1 MNSSSVIEKPKPR
14 NSNIELLR
22 IIAML
27 MIIAH
32 HIAIHSGFFFPTET
46 VPINRLWVQWIQLGG
61 KIGVNIFVFITG
73 YFSITSG
80 KFKTNKLVNLWL
92 QVFTYSCVIF
102 LLFACFSTESLQ
114 LEALLKGFFP
124 ITFSTWWFASA
135 YFVLYLLTPFL
146 NQYLNS
152 ITKREYQRLLL
163 LFMVLWCIIPTFLF
177 NDWQGNDLLWFVFL
191 YACAGYL
198 RMHFNIETFKRSTY
212 FIWCFLLTALTYC
225 SAVVLDFLGTK
236 FSVLAKGATIFYD
249 MQRLPVFLISITLF
263 LGFSKINIG
272 NISSINFISS
282 TTFGI
287 YLIHDNG
294 FIRPLLWDTLFH
306 NTAHQ
311 TSLFLI
317 PYTIAEIFI
326 VFLVCSAI
334 ELFRIHC
341 IEKLYAKAVS
351 RFSIRMETTVK
362 RILSSKVLQ
371 KL

>member
-1 MNSSSVIEKPKPR
+1 MNSVSVITKPKPR

-32 HIAIHSGFFFPTET
+32 HIAIHSGFSFPTET
-46 VPINRLWVQWIQLGG
+46 VTINQLWVQWIQLGG

-80 KFKTNKLVNLWL
+80 KFKINKIVNLWL

-102 LLFACFSTESLQ
+102 LIFACFGNEPLQ
-114 LEALLKGFFP
+114 LEAILKGFFP
-124 ITFSTWWFASA
+124 ITFSTWWFASS

-152 ITKREYQRLLL
+152 ITKKEYQRLLL

-198 RMHFNIETFKRSTY
+198 RLHFNLETFKRSTY
-212 FIWCFLLTALTYC
+212 FIWCFALTICTYL
-225 SAVVLDFLGTK
+225 SAIILDFLGTK
-236 FSVLAKGATIFYD
+236 ISVLAKGATIFYD

-263 LGFSKINIG
+263 LGFSQINIG
-272 NISSINFISS
+272 NISSINFTSS
-282 TTFGI
+282 ATFGI

-294 FIRPLLWDTLFH
+294 FIRPLLWETLFQ

-311 TSLFLI
+311 TSLLLI
-317 PYTIAEIFI
+317 PYTFAEIFI
-326 VFLVCSAI
+326 VFLMCGAI

-341 IEKLYAKAVS
+341 IEKLYTKSVG
-351 RFSIRMETTVK
+351 RFSTCIETIVR